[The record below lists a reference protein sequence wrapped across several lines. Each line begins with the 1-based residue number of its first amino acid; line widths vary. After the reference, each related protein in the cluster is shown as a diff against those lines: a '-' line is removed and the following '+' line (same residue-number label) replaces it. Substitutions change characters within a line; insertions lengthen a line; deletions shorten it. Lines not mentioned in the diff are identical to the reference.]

1 MWIEIHKEPSYEINE
16 IGEVRNKKTKH
27 IKSTRLDRYGYK
39 RVTLYPSGKTYTIH
53 RLVAS
58 TYIDNPNNLET
69 VNHINGNKLDNRVDN
84 LEWCSF
90 AHNTKHA
97 HSTGLINIDVAGTK
111 NPQAKFT
118 EDDIQTIFKLHEEGL
133 TTSAIAKQLG
143 FPYERVRRLLK
154 KETYK

>member
-1 MWIEIHKEPSYEINE
+1 MWKEIHEEQSYEINE

-27 IKSTRLDRYGYK
+27 IKSTRLDKYGYK
-39 RVTLYPSGKTYTIH
+39 RVTLYPSGKTYLIH

-58 TYIDNPNNLET
+58 TYIKNPNNLKT
-69 VNHINGNKLDNRVDN
+69 VNHINGNKLDNRVEN

-97 HSTGLINIDVAGTK
+97 HSTGLIKIDVTGTK
-111 NPQAKFT
+111 NPQAKFI

-143 FPYERVRRLLK
+143 FPYERVRRLIK